1 MLSIS
6 DAAAFFLPLLVLL
19 SIAPSLASAFGLNV
33 SGPDWAY
40 IADDQHLKS
49 STSAQCRQAYS
60 AEIACPS
67 TLLGIVASMRPG
79 FKPSEK
85 DYQGMCTT
93 TCKDALENYVS
104 GVRAACHLNAGDAA
118 QLLTKATKPY
128 EYKDL
133 PVAIVGQ
140 LFQYHLAQSC
150 RTDVKTRPTDR
161 FYTYR
166 SGKFCEFSTEHA
178 EVDDDFECDDICS
191 STFFQNA
198 HDYPGS
204 RYEFN
209 YYSLVNE
216 SQWWHDQYAAGY
228 DRLIAC
234 GKVRAPSA
242 PTGSSS
248 APGSS
253 ATFATQTVSGG
264 STSTSNID
272 PLSAAQTSAPSA
284 TGMDKASAE
293 TLSAVAASASA
304 ALPVVSAATAASGAL
319 NPMLHLASAAGVLLL
334 SKFMLNI

>member
-1 MLSIS
+1 MF
-6 DAAAFFLPLLVLL
+6 A
-19 SIAPSLASAFGLNV
+19 
-33 SGPDWAY
+33 
-40 IADDQHLKS
+40 
-49 STSAQCRQAYS
+49 
-60 AEIACPS
+60 
-67 TLLGIVASMRPG
+67 
-79 FKPSEK
+79 
-85 DYQGMCTT
+85 
-93 TCKDALENYVS
+93 
-104 GVRAACHLNAGDAA
+104 
-118 QLLTKATKPY
+118 
-128 EYKDL
+128 
-133 PVAIVGQ
+133 
-140 LFQYHLAQSC
+140 
-150 RTDVKTRPTDR
+150 
-161 FYTYR
+161 TYR
-166 SGKFCEFSTEHA
+166 RGKFCEFSTEQA

-198 HDYPGS
+198 HNYPGS

-216 SQWWHDQYAAGY
+216 SQWWHDQYEAGY

-253 ATFATQTVSGG
+253 ATFATQTFSGG

-304 ALPVVSAATAASGAL
+304 ALPVVSAATAASGGR
-319 NPMLHLASAAGVLLL
+319 NPLLQLASAAAGVLLL
-334 SKFMLNI
+334 SQFVLDL

>member
-6 DAAAFFLPLLVLL
+6 DAAALFLPLLVLL
-19 SIAPSLASAFGLNV
+19 SIAPSLASAFSLNV
-33 SGPDWAY
+33 SGPDWAF
-40 IADDQHLKS
+40 IADNQHLKA
-49 STSAQCRQAYS
+49 STSESCRQAYS
-60 AEIACPS
+60 APIACPD

-79 FKPSEK
+79 FQPTTK
-85 DYQGMCTT
+85 DYEAMCTT
-93 TCKDALENYVS
+93 TCKDALEKYVG
-104 GVRAACHLNAGDAA
+104 GVRAACHLDAGDAA

-128 EYKDL
+128 EYEDL
-133 PVAIVGQ
+133 PVGIVGQ
-140 LFQYHLAQSC
+140 IFQYHLAQSC
-150 RTDVKTRPTDR
+150 RTDGRG
-161 FYTYR
+161 
-166 SGKFCEFSTEHA
+166 SFCEFSTEHS
-178 EVDDDFECDDICS
+178 VDDDFECDDICS

-216 SQWWHDQYAAGY
+216 SQWWEDQYLSGY

-253 ATFATQTVSGG
+253 ATSATATTSGG
-264 STSTSNID
+264 STSTSNVD

-304 ALPVVSAATAASGAL
+304 AVPAVSAASAGLGGMNTL
-319 NPMLHLASAAGVLLL
+319 LVLASAAGAILLN
-334 SKFMLNI
+334 KIMLDL

>member
-6 DAAAFFLPLLVLL
+6 DAAALFLPLLMLL
-19 SIAPSLASAFGLNV
+19 SIAPSLASAFSLNV
-33 SGPDWAY
+33 SGPDWEF
-40 IADDQHLKS
+40 IADNQHLKS
-49 STSAQCRQAYS
+49 STSEACRQAYS
-60 AEIACPS
+60 APIACPD

-79 FKPSEK
+79 FKPTTK
-85 DYQGMCTT
+85 DYEAMCTT
-93 TCKDALENYVS
+93 TCKEALERYVG
-104 GVRAACHLNAGDAA
+104 GVRAACQLDAGDAA

-128 EYKDL
+128 EYTDL
-133 PVAIVGQ
+133 PVGIVGQ

-150 RTDVKTRPTDR
+150 RTDGG
-161 FYTYR
+161 
-166 SGKFCEFSTEHA
+166 GKFCEFSTEHA

-216 SQWWHDQYAAGY
+216 SQWWEDQYATGY

-253 ATFATQTVSGG
+253 ATATATSTGG

-304 ALPVVSAATAASGAL
+304 TVPVISAAAAGL
-319 NPMLHLASAAGVLLL
+319 GGTNPMLLLASAACAILLNKL
-334 SKFMLNI
+334 MLDL